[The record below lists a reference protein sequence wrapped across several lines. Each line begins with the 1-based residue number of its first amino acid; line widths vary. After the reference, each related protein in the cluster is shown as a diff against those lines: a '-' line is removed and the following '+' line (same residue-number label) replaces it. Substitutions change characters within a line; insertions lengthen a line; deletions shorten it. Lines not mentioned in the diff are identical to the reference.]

1 MNFLSNQQP
10 VTGGSSFLSNIK
22 MGGGMPS
29 PYIIGGILMSI
40 LFIVIAVFYFYKDV
54 SSQENST
61 YRPNGEFVPDENKNA
76 ELLFF
81 YADWCPHC
89 KSAKPIWEELKAEY
103 KNKIVNGYTIIFS
116 EINCS
121 EENAEVEKM
130 MNKYNIEGYPTIKL
144 LKDGQI
150 IEYDAK
156 PDKDSLKQF
165 LNTVL

>member
-1 MNFLSNQQP
+1 MSFLSNQQQAAGAP
-10 VTGGSSFLSNIK
+10 SFFSSIK

-29 PYIIGGILMSI
+29 PYIIGGILMAI
-40 LFIVIAVFYFYKDV
+40 FFIVIAVFYFYKDV

-61 YRPNGEFVPDENKNA
+61 YKPNGEFGPNENKNA

-103 KNKIVNGYTIIFS
+103 KNKVINGYTIIFS

-144 LKDGQI
+144 LKDGQV

-156 PDKDSLKQF
+156 PDKNSLNQF

>member
-1 MNFLSNQQP
+1 M
-10 VTGGSSFLSNIK
+10 SSSIYN
-22 MGGGMPS
+22 S
-29 PYIIGGILMSI
+29 SIGGDSSMFSRMKTFGGNVNLTTILIVCGIIILMSASI
-40 LFIVIAVFYFYKDV
+40 FYYFKDV
-54 SSQENST
+54 SSQENAT
-61 YRPNGEFVPDENKNA
+61 YNPNGEFGESENKNA

-89 KSAKPIWEELKAEY
+89 KSAKPIWAELQAEY
-103 KNKIVNGYTIIFS
+103 KNKTINGYTIIFS

-130 MNKYNIEGYPTIKL
+130 MNKYSIEGYPTIKL

-156 PDKDSLKQF
+156 PDKDSLDQF